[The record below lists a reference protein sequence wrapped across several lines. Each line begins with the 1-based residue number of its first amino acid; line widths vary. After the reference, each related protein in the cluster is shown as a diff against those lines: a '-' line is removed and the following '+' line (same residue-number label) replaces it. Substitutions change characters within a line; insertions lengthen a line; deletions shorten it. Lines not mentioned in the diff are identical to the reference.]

1 MEVSQVFS
9 CLVRSAPLYLKS
21 NGTIFRAK
29 VLNESAGMLNFAII
43 QPLIPYIIEI
53 NSYICK
59 FNLGFMKLI

>member
-21 NGTIFRAK
+21 NGAIFRAK
-29 VLNESAGMLNFAII
+29 ILNKSAGMLNFAII
-43 QPLIPYIIEI
+43 QLVFSYIIEI

>member
-1 MEVSQVFS
+1 MQVSQVFS

-29 VLNESAGMLNFAII
+29 ILNKSAGMLNFTII
-43 QPLIPYIIEI
+43 QLVFSYIIEI

-59 FNLGFMKLI
+59 FNLGFIKLI